1 MQTKNG
7 LLNQVINI
15 DENQFESVAL
25 QVFHRQYQGNQ
36 VYRQFV
42 DSLQL
47 DLTKISSLDQ
57 IPFLP
62 IELFKSQKVVTG
74 SWEPEL
80 VFTSSGT
87 GNQVASKHYLPSADY
102 YRKLSE
108 QIFTHFYGSPER
120 YHILALLPSYLER
133 TGSSLVYML
142 ENLINQSQSTYSGFY
157 LHDYDRLVAQ
167 IEKIALEQQ
176 RKLMLWGV
184 SFALLDLA
192 ETTTID
198 LSEAIVIETGG
209 MKGRREE
216 IIREDLHQRLI
227 ASFNCPEIQSEYGMA
242 EMTSQAYTVNGRFHT
257 PPWMRLMVRDVSDP
271 FHFLS
276 NGQVGALNV
285 IDLANEHSCAFIE
298 TQDLGE
304 IAEDGSFTVLGRL
317 DNSEVRGCNLM
328 F

>member
-1 MQTKNG
+1 MQTNNG

-25 QVFHRQYQGNQ
+25 RVFHSQYQNNL
-36 VYRQFV
+36 VYHQFV

-47 DLTKISSLDQ
+47 NSAMVTSLYD

-62 IELFKSQKVVTG
+62 IELFKTQKVVTG
-74 SWEPEL
+74 IWEPEL

-87 GNQVASKHYLPSADY
+87 GNQVASKHYLPSAEDY
-102 YRKLSE
+102 RRISE
-108 QIFTHFYGSPER
+108 RIFNSFYGPPER

-142 ENLINQSQSTYSGFY
+142 ENLINQSQSSYSGFY
-157 LHDYDRLVAQ
+157 LHHHDRLVAQ
-167 IEKIALEQQ
+167 IGKIKQEAQ
-176 RKLMLWGV
+176 RRLMLWGV

-198 LSEAIVIETGG
+198 LSDAIVIETGG

-216 IIREDLHQRLI
+216 IIREDLHQRLVS
-227 ASFNCPEIQSEYGMA
+227 SFNCKQIQSEYGMA
-242 EMTSQAYTVNGRFHT
+242 ELMSQAYTVNGRFHS
-257 PPWMRLMVRDVSDP
+257 PPWMRVLVRDVSDP
-271 FHFLS
+271 FHFLPA
-276 NGQVGALNV
+276 GQVGALNV
-285 IDLANEHSCAFIE
+285 VDLANKHSCAFIE

-304 IAEDGSFTVLGRL
+304 VAEDGSFTVLGRL
-317 DNSEVRGCNLM
+317 DNSEVRGCNLLA
-328 F
+328 

>member
-1 MQTKNG
+1 MQTNNG

-25 QVFHRQYQGNQ
+25 KVFQSQYQNNL
-36 VYRQFV
+36 VYHRFI

-47 DLTKISSLDQ
+47 DTTKVSGLHE

-62 IELFKSQKVVTG
+62 IELFKTQKVVTG
-74 SWEPEL
+74 IWEPEL
-80 VFTSSGT
+80 IFTSSGT
-87 GNQVASKHYLPSADY
+87 GNQVASNHYLPSAADY
-102 YRKLSE
+102 KGISE
-108 QIFTHFYGSPER
+108 EIFSSFYGSAER

-142 ENLINQSQSTYSGFY
+142 ENLVDLSQSVYSGFY
-157 LHDYDRLVAQ
+157 LHNHDRLVAQ
-167 IEKIALEQQ
+167 IEKVKQEDQ
-176 RKLMLWGV
+176 RRLMLWGV

-198 LSEAIVIETGG
+198 LSDAIIIETGG

-227 ASFNCPEIQSEYGMA
+227 SSFNCKEIQSEYGMA
-242 EMTSQAYTVNGRFHT
+242 ELTSQAYTVNGRFHT
-257 PPWMRLMVRDVSDP
+257 PPWMHVMVRDISDP
-271 FHFLS
+271 FHYLPA
-276 NGQVGALNV
+276 GQVGALNI
-285 IDLANEHSCAFIE
+285 IDLANGHSCAFIE

-304 IAEDGSFTVLGRL
+304 VGDDGSFTVLGRL
-317 DNSEVRGCNLM
+317 DNSEVRGCNLLV
-328 F
+328 